1 MCCEQQPPTDIKL
14 FTNKACERFA
24 WFYLMCVY
32 GDRPRH
38 RLLLLRS
45 HCVLDVISN
54 VSHSVYL
61 VLLHVCLISGVLY
74 VGIPASYS
82 YTPPPFIYQTCLF
95 STDDH
100 LMMVATTSRLYMFTA
115 ASSSLYSAK
124 SPLGHLYFPMS
135 FCGVVDLTN

>member
-1 MCCEQQPPTDIKL
+1 MVLLDV
-14 FTNKACERFA
+14 
-24 WFYLMCVY
+24 CVY

-38 RLLLLRS
+38 RLVLLRS

-61 VLLHVCLISGVLY
+61 LLDVCLISGVLY

-100 LMMVATTSRLYMFTA
+100 LMVVVATTSRLYVHCCQQFTIFGKVP
-115 ASSSLYSAK
+115 SWPPVFSHEFLRGGGLDKLISEDEIL
-124 SPLGHLYFPMS
+124 F
-135 FCGVVDLTN
+135 